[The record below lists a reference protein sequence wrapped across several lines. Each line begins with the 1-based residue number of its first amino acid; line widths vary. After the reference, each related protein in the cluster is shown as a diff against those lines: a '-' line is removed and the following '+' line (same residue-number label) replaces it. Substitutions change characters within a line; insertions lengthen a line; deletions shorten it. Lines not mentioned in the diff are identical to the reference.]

1 MRGNTADGFAVDE
14 DGMTSD
20 GYRRLDPICVK
31 AMYISR
37 AISLVVL
44 LAVLAVAYIQLRGA
58 PEREIVWFAFL
69 AIFVVCAVYCAV
81 SPQVFFRR
89 YRYRLD
95 DDKLEIRRGIITI
108 SHVLVP
114 IERIHQVEVQRGPI
128 NRAFGLADV
137 IVTTAGGVVR
147 VQMLE
152 EDVAERIADR
162 LNETVIGILRSR
174 ERGWTGIATT
184 RR

>member
-1 MRGNTADGFAVDE
+1 MKDPTADGFAVDE

-20 GYRRLDPICVK
+20 GYRRLDPVCVK

-37 AISLVVL
+37 AISLIVL
-44 LAVLAVAYIQLRGA
+44 LAVLAVAYVLLRDS
-58 PEREIVWFAFL
+58 PEREALGMASL
-69 AIFVVCAVYCAV
+69 AIFAVCAVYCVV

-95 DDKLEIRRGIITI
+95 DDKLEIRRGVITI
-108 SHVLVP
+108 SHILVP

-137 IVTTAGGVVR
+137 IVTTAGGVIT

-174 ERGWTGIATT
+174 ERGWTGIATI

>member
-1 MRGNTADGFAVDE
+1 MKGSTADGFAVDE
-14 DGMTSD
+14 EGMTSD

-37 AISLVVL
+37 VISLVVL

-58 PEREIVWFAFL
+58 SEWEFIGIASL

>member
-1 MRGNTADGFAVDE
+1 MKDRTTDGFAVDE
-14 DGMTSD
+14 EGMTSD
-20 GYRRLDPICVK
+20 GYRRLDPVCVK

-44 LAVLAVAYIQLRGA
+44 LAVLAVAYILLRDI
-58 PEREIVWFAFL
+58 PEREVFGIASLVIFA
-69 AIFVVCAVYCAV
+69 VCIVYCAV

-89 YRYRLD
+89 YRYRID

-174 ERGWTGIATT
+174 ER
-184 RR
+184 